1 MWKKSSFRMV
11 PRMSTG
17 VVGGLR
23 GVAMPQ
29 DLCAGSSYT
38 CGSVVAGAN
47 TGHVAPECDPL
58 HGRRRRRRL
67 EGGNGRVGP
76 TRRGSCGGLGP
87 DPVPECSHGLTY
99 QNQVGR
105 STGQSPSGESQRG
118 RSAGQ
123 LVQG

>member
-1 MWKKSSFRMV
+1 
-11 PRMSTG
+11 MSTG
-17 VVGGLR
+17 VAGGLR

-29 DLCAGSSYT
+29 DLALGPLT
-38 CGSVVAGAN
+38 RLEVRWRVQTPGTRLRSVTPFTDGAVAGAW
-47 TGHVAPECDPL
+47 
-58 HGRRRRRRL
+58 R
-67 EGGNGRVGP
+67 GGNGRVGP

-99 QNQVGR
+99 HNQVGR
-105 STGQSPSGESQRG
+105 SIGQSPSGESQRG